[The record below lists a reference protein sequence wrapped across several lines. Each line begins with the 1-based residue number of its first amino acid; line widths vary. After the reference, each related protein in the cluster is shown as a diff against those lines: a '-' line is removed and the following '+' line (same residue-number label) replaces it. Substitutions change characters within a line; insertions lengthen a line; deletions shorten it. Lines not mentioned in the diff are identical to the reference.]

1 MVLGQKTNSML
12 VRKLESNGFYKD
24 HMTFTQF
31 KVTLPRIAT
40 SISLL
45 CHSGN
50 QNEKTKQ
57 DKIVHT
63 LV

>member
-1 MVLGQKTNSML
+1 MVLGQETNSML
-12 VRKLESNGFYKD
+12 VSKLERNGFYKD

-45 CHSGN
+45 CHSGS
-50 QNEKTKQ
+50 QNKKQNKTK
-57 DKIVHT
+57 
-63 LV
+63 

>member
-1 MVLGQKTNSML
+1 ML
-12 VRKLESNGFYKD
+12 VSKLESNGFYKD

-45 CHSGN
+45 CHSGS
-50 QNEKTKQ
+50 QNKIQNKTK
-57 DKIVHT
+57 
-63 LV
+63 